1 MVSAGLR
8 SHLDTGV
15 RSASEH
21 ILEGVAQ
28 FLAVKD
34 GGFFPAHGQMRATQ
48 LPEATCIPSNVVP
61 SIFNPTTMS
70 YESLSCLQI
79 SD

>member
-1 MVSAGLR
+1 MVSAGLWSQLDMGRGGR
-8 SHLDTGV
+8 S
-15 RSASEH
+15 SSEH

-34 GGFFPAHGQMRATQ
+34 GGFFPARGQ

-61 SIFNPTTMS
+61 SIFNSATMS
-70 YESLSCLQI
+70 CESLSCLQI